1 MMKHP
6 GTTGRKSGGLTGQRK
21 KTSAAEIAAAKAE
34 FSRECGVNTG
44 ANIAGDDAPS
54 ALALD
59 KSPPKQQAPPKAEE
73 RDCFSIEEFCER
85 HNISRGTFY
94 NMRARG
100 LGPKELHVF
109 GRVLISKEA
118 AEAWRREREQITEDE
133 TAA

>member
-1 MMKHP
+1 MTSHP
-6 GTTGRKSGGLTGQRK
+6 NVTGRKLGSRTGRGRK
-21 KTSAAEIAAAKAE
+21 TDAADIAAAKSE
-34 FSRECGVNTG
+34 FDRESDVDTG
-44 ANIAGDDAPS
+44 ADIARDDAPS

-118 AEAWRREREQITEDE
+118 AEAWRREREQISE
-133 TAA
+133 TA